1 MKRSMTR
8 IMIGL
13 MGVGLLASS
22 SIGCT
27 QKAQLPPD
35 QLARIEAAANKAEAA
50 ANSAAA
56 SAKAAADSAARA
68 DAAATKIGS
77 GFSGHLRK

>member
-1 MKRSMTR
+1 MKRSTTR

-13 MGVGLLASS
+13 MGVGLLASTS
-22 SIGCT
+22 MGCT
-27 QKAQLPPD
+27 QKAQIPPD

-68 DAAATKIGS
+68 DAAASKLGS
-77 GFSGHLRK
+77 GYTGRLKK

>member
-1 MKRSMTR
+1 MKRSTRR

-13 MGVGLLASS
+13 MSVGLLAST

-27 QKAQLPPD
+27 QTVHVPAD
-35 QLARIEAAANKAEAA
+35 QMARIEAAANKAEAS

-68 DAAATKIGS
+68 DATATKIGS
-77 GFSGHLRK
+77 SFSGHLKK

>member
-1 MKRSMTR
+1 
-8 IMIGL
+8 
-13 MGVGLLASS
+13 MGVGLLASTS
-22 SIGCT
+22 MGCT
-27 QKAQLPPD
+27 QKAQIPPD

-68 DAAATKIGS
+68 DAAASKLGS
-77 GFSGHLRK
+77 GYTGRLKK